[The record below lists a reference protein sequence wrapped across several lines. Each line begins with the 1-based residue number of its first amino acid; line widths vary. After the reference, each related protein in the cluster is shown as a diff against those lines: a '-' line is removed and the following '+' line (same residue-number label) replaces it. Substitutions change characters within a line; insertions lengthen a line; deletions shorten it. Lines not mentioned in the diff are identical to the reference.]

1 MKFNIFFLTC
11 LSFLLLLTGCS
22 EKDFLNEESRSTLTA
37 DQLYTSPEGFEVAL
51 NGLYSMFR
59 EFERGNV
66 PGSGTETMMGRAIS
80 ASTDYFYFPIVR
92 NQEMPW
98 VQWGTYMNSARSD
111 ITAWFNYLYQIV
123 RAANTIINRAESP
136 EVQWGGDA
144 QKNTVIAEAR
154 LIRAWSYRHLTY
166 LWGDVPLVT
175 EEISG
180 SNFGND
186 WGRTP
191 KVEIY
196 DQMESD
202 LLFAEEH
209 LPSVQANAGST
220 SRATAQHYLSE
231 LYLIK
236 GRPDLAEAKAQA
248 AIDNPNY
255 HLITERYGV
264 RAGQPGVPFMD
275 AFYDGNALYS
285 EGNTEVLWA
294 IPFNRQVQGGSS
306 NLMRRG
312 WVLWYWQIK
321 GTSVGFQT
329 GGRGSGWYGI
339 TKQGLDLYE
348 AQDDRASEYAIY
360 RYVVKD
366 NGDTVF
372 TTTDPD
378 KYMGAFQIGS
388 FPETAPDRPYNWPST
403 KKWED
408 VFEENLVADPGYKDQ
423 PYLRLAETYLLLA
436 EAQHLQGKNDLAAE
450 NINIIRRRSHAS
462 TINASQ
468 VSIDFILDERARE
481 LFAEEHRRYTLLR
494 LGRWLD
500 RTKQYNDQSGPYV
513 TERDTL
519 YPIPQAVIDANL
531 DKPFPQNP
539 GW

>member
-1 MKFNIFFLTC
+1 MKSNIIFLVY
-11 LSFLLLLTGCS
+11 LSCFWLLTGCS
-22 EKDFLNEESRSTLTA
+22 ENDFLTEDSRSTLTA
-37 DQLYTSPEGFEVAL
+37 DQLYTTPSGFEVAL
-51 NGLYSMFR
+51 NGLYSKFR

-92 NQEMPW
+92 NQETPW
-98 VQWGTYMNSARSD
+98 VQWGTYMNSSRGD
-111 ITAWFNYLYQIV
+111 IGAWFDYLYETV
-123 RAANTIINRAESP
+123 RAANTIIVRAASSD
-136 EVQWGGDA
+136 VQWESEER
-144 QKNTVIAEAR
+144 KNTVIAEAR
-154 LIRAWSYRHLTY
+154 LIRAWCYRHLTF
-166 LWGDVPLVT
+166 LWGDVPLVI

-180 SNFGND
+180 SNFRND
-186 WGRTP
+186 WERTP
-191 KVEIY
+191 KAEIY
-196 DQMESD
+196 SQMEED
-202 LLFAEEH
+202 LLFAEDH

-220 SRATAQHYLSE
+220 SSATAQHYLAE

-236 GRPDLAEAKAQA
+236 GQPELAESKAQA

-255 HLITERYGV
+255 HLITQRYGV
-264 RAGQPGVPFMD
+264 RANQSGVPFMD

-312 WVLWYWQIK
+312 WVLWYWQNT
-321 GTSVGFQT
+321 GVSVGFST

-348 AQDDRASEYAIY
+348 ADDDRASEYAIY

-366 NGDTVF
+366 NGDTLF

-378 KYMGAFQIGS
+378 KYIGAFQIGN
-388 FPETAPDRPYNWPST
+388 FPASVPDRPYNWPST
-403 KKWED
+403 KKWDD

-436 EAQHLQGKNDLAAE
+436 EAQHLQGKDELAAQNLNE
-450 NINIIRRRSHAS
+450 VRARSHAS
-462 TINASQ
+462 LITAAD

-481 LFAEEHRRYTLLR
+481 LFGEEHRRYTLLR
-494 LGRWLD
+494 LGKWLE
-500 RTKQYNDQSGPYV
+500 RTRLYNEQSGPHV

-539 GW
+539 GY